1 SSSSSESSSGTKYVT
16 VEAGQGVYR
25 VATNAGISVD
35 KLLELNGLSSDAT
48 ISAGQ
53 RLRVR

>member
-1 SSSSSESSSGTKYVT
+1 SESSSGTKYVT

>member
-1 SSSSSESSSGTKYVT
+1 
-16 VEAGQGVYR
+16 
-25 VATNAGISVD
+25 VD